1 MPALLLIAFIVVP
14 IVELFVISQVGDL
27 IGLLPTLVILL
38 LVSVAGAWL
47 VRREG
52 RAAWRNFTAA
62 LQQARIPAKE
72 VVDGALVLVGGT
84 LLLTPGFVSDAAG
97 LLLVLPPT
105 RAVAN
110 RLVRSRARGLFALG
124 SLGTPRGRRGGVRPP
139 PRTRG
144 AEPID
149 VEVVDVQR
157 DDGQRSPRRDR
168 T

>member
-1 MPALLLIAFIVVP
+1 MPALLLLAFVVVP
-14 IVELFVISQVGDL
+14 IVELFVIVQIGDL
-27 IGLLPTLVILL
+27 IGLVPTLVLL
-38 LVSVAGAWL
+38 LVMSVAGAWL

-52 RAAWRNFTAA
+52 RAAWRNFTTA

-84 LLLTPGFVSDAAG
+84 LLLTPGFVTDAVG

-110 RLVRSRARGLFALG
+110 RLLRSRARGWL
-124 SLGTPRGRRGGVRPP
+124 SLSSFGARRGGVRPP
-139 PRTRG
+139 PRGR
-144 AEPID
+144 ADEPID

-157 DDGQRSPRRDR
+157 NDGQRLPRRDR

>member
-14 IVELFVISQVGDL
+14 IVELFVIVQVGDL

-52 RAAWRNFTAA
+52 RATWRNFTGA

-84 LLLTPGFVSDAAG
+84 LLLTPGFVSDAVG
-97 LLLVLPPT
+97 LLLVVPPT

-110 RLVRSRARGLFALG
+110 RLVRSRARGLFAL
-124 SLGTPRGRRGGVRPP
+124 SSSRARRGGVRPP
-139 PRTRG
+139 PGGR
-144 AEPID
+144 ADEPID
-149 VEVVDVQR
+149 VQVVDVQR
-157 DDGQRSPRRDR
+157 NDGQRMPRRHR